1 MYVPLDTHNVHS
13 KGIEQLSI
21 WHIMGDP
28 TFAPAT
34 IAPVL
39 ISPTTKS

>member
-1 MYVPLDTHNVHS
+1 MNQNGAMAVQCLDGV
-13 KGIEQLSI
+13 IA
-21 WHIMGDP
+21 

-34 IAPVL
+34 IAPA